1 MFMNRYVFAGA
12 MILVAGCGASTTSS
26 GTASPSTSAEAPAN
40 TPAPAAAPDAAP
52 SSAAPV
58 APVAPIAPAAP
69 STMAPRTT
77 AQTQPETTPSAAPAG
92 ATSFANCTEL
102 HGQYPHGVG
111 LPGAVDH
118 VASGKSGVTTFV
130 QDAALYN
137 ANSGLD
143 RDGDSVA
150 CEKK

>member
-58 APVAPIAPAAP
+58 APIAPVAP
-69 STMAPRTT
+69 STMAPRST

>member
-12 MILVAGCGASTTSS
+12 LILVAGCGASTTSS
-26 GTASPSTSAEAPAN
+26 GTASRSTSAEAPAN

-52 SSAAPV
+52 SSAAP
-58 APVAPIAPAAP
+58 AAPIAPAAP

-92 ATSFANCTEL
+92 ATSFANCIEL